1 VRRVVMRASLVLA
14 TTLAV
19 QPACAQVRVAPAALE
34 VSLASG
40 GFEELC
46 FELGVGESMRYS
58 FDAGAPLDFNLHWH
72 HGNDVRFPVRIDAV
86 ARLGGVF
93 RAPEK
98 QAYCLMWTN
107 RGRGGVSLRA
117 RIDRAD

>member
-1 VRRVVMRASLVLA
+1 MRTSLICLLVFAASPVA
-14 TTLAV
+14 
-19 QPACAQVRVAPAALE
+19 AQIHEAPAAIE
-34 VSLASG
+34 TKVAPG

-46 FELGVGESMRYS
+46 FERVRGQAMRYV
-58 FDAGAPLDFNLHWH
+58 FDADAGLDFNLHWH
-72 HGNDVRFPVRIDAV
+72 RGTEVLYPLKLGGV

-107 RGRGGVSLRA
+107 RGKNATVVRA
-117 RIDRAD
+117 RIDRAE